1 MCSLD
6 VPPQVHSTDTTAQL
20 YITQKCFTDLL
31 EICHHS
37 GVLYIFLKSLKIYGG
52 DLDFFRTSC
61 FTLLNTKE
69 RGKIA
74 IWRNLEQ
81 WLWRGQKQ
89 ENVLRLD
96 CNEWGGGCWK
106 AEEPPE
112 LWGTSS
118 SSLLP
123 GHINPACLRSPTSSI
138 PTQSGLSFIGSS
150 YLKIPKGLEHGYFK
164 LNLLPRLILN
174 YCGRICL
181 WGGNLQDKRERWVE
195 SFNQQPN

>member
-1 MCSLD
+1 MASLFGCNFGRLKTKDTTNNTHKIVCSLD

-74 IWRNLEQ
+74 I
-81 WLWRGQKQ
+81 
-89 ENVLRLD
+89 
-96 CNEWGGGCWK
+96 
-106 AEEPPE
+106 
-112 LWGTSS
+112 
-118 SSLLP
+118 
-123 GHINPACLRSPTSSI
+123 
-138 PTQSGLSFIGSS
+138 
-150 YLKIPKGLEHGYFK
+150 
-164 LNLLPRLILN
+164 
-174 YCGRICL
+174 
-181 WGGNLQDKRERWVE
+181 
-195 SFNQQPN
+195 